1 MIQRQTLVQDEKQ
14 QEQYEASVEVEDAE
28 ETADAAQENSLM
40 LVRGMVDDDMEHI
53 ADMKEQFSQTID
65 PILACTTQRCARR
78 PRALR
83 S

>member
-65 PILACTTQRCARR
+65 PILRMYNCLLYTSDAADD
-78 PRALR
+78 
-83 S
+83 

>member
-65 PILACTTQRCARR
+65 PILQQVQRADVRDD
-78 PRALR
+78 RAP
-83 S
+83 